1 MTLCG
6 RSKTGEEK
14 EKEGRQGRE
23 GGRRGEENGKVGGR
37 EEGERQEGRE
47 VEEGEGMMLYMYT
60 YVRMQGYSI
69 HTYKVVLCPGA
80 MNSGRCI
87 IGVLKNE
94 GGEVLGSS

>member
-1 MTLCG
+1 MWEKQDRG
-6 RSKTGEEK
+6 GERERRETGEGRREK
-14 EKEGRQGRE
+14 RGGEWKGRRE
-23 GGRRGEENGKVGGR
+23 GGRGETGGKGGR
-37 EEGERQEGRE
+37 GRGGDD
-47 VEEGEGMMLYMYT
+47 VIH
-60 YVRMQGYSI
+60 VHIRMQGYSI

>member
-23 GGRRGEENGKVGGR
+23 GGGGEWKGRREGGRGETGGKGGR
-37 EEGERQEGRE
+37 GRGGDD
-47 VEEGEGMMLYMYT
+47 VIH
-60 YVRMQGYSI
+60 VHIRMQGYSI

-87 IGVLKNE
+87 IGVLENE

>member
-47 VEEGEGMMLYMYT
+47 VEEEGGDD
-60 YVRMQGYSI
+60 VIHVHIRMQGYSI

-87 IGVLKNE
+87 IGVLENE